1 MPRRESATTVATFA
15 LLAPVL
21 FLLLFGAM
29 EGGRMLFAWNV
40 ITNEAREAARYGAVN
55 YGRTDVDLQALV
67 EARLDSRLRS
77 VLPAANISPAPSVVI
92 QPDPAPHVDVTVYYR
107 VPLVIPLVSQVL
119 PNPFPLRATSEM
131 RGE

>member
-1 MPRRESATTVATFA
+1 MPRRESAASTATFA

-21 FLLLFGAM
+21 FLVLFGAM
-29 EGGRMLFAWNV
+29 EGGRVLFAWNV

-67 EARLDSRLRS
+67 EARLDNRLRS
-77 VLPAANISPAPSVVI
+77 VLPAANITPPPSVVI
-92 QPDPAPHVDVTVYYR
+92 QPDPARHVDVTVYYR
-107 VPLVIPLVSQVL
+107 VPLVIPLVRQVL